1 MMEFYPD
8 TNMVLYSTLNEKVL
22 MRSVYKLLY
31 NPLKL
36 ASGVRD
42 KVIEL
47 PSTRSFD
54 ELGWL
59 VG

>member
-8 TNMVLYSTLNEKVL
+8 TKMVLYSTLNEKVL